1 MADEREQ
8 ASESAS
14 AEEASSADAATGA
27 TADEAAEQLKAIKV
41 ADLLVQAA
49 SGLISLGS
57 VRLAGEQ
64 RDLVQARL
72 AIDSLRALE
81 PVVREQL
88 SAELADELQRAVA
101 GMQLAFAEAVSE
113 KTESAGSAASAPEP
127 DNGAPPVA
135 EPSGSDR

>member
-1 MADEREQ
+1 MADEEKQ
-8 ASESAS
+8 AAEGAS
-14 AEEASSADAATGA
+14 VEEV
-27 TADEAAEQLKAIKV
+27 AEQLKALKV

-57 VRLAGEQ
+57 VRLASEQ
-64 RDLVQARL
+64 RDLAQARL

-101 GMQLAFAEAVSE
+101 GMQLAFAEAVNE
-113 KTESAGSAASAPEP
+113 KTEPAGPAASEPEP
-127 DNGAPPVA
+127 ESEAPPTA
-135 EPSGSDR
+135 EPPDSGA

>member
-1 MADEREQ
+1 VADEEQ
-8 ASESAS
+8 QAAEGAS
-14 AEEASSADAATGA
+14 AKEASK
-27 TADEAAEQLKAIKV
+27 EAAEQLKAIKV

-57 VRLAGEQ
+57 VRLAGDQ
-64 RDLVQARL
+64 RDLAQVRL

-101 GMQLAFAEAVSE
+101 GMQLAFAEAVNEQASP
-113 KTESAGSAASAPEP
+113 AASAPEP
-127 DNGAPPVA
+127 GDPDPG
-135 EPSGSDR
+135 E

>member
-1 MADEREQ
+1 VAEEQ
-8 ASESAS
+8 AQAPDGESA
-14 AEEASSADAATGA
+14 AD
-27 TADEAAEQLKAIKV
+27 AAEQLKAIKV

-57 VRLAGEQ
+57 VRLAGDQ
-64 RDLVQARL
+64 RDLAQARL

-81 PVVREQL
+81 PVVRDQL

-113 KTESAGSAASAPEP
+113 KAEPTRPAAAASEPES
-127 DNGAPPVA
+127 GEPVA
-135 EPSGSDR
+135 GGSSDSGD

>member
-1 MADEREQ
+1 VADEETQ
-8 ASESAS
+8 AAEGAS
-14 AEEASSADAATGA
+14 AEEASEEASE
-27 TADEAAEQLKAIKV
+27 EAAEQLKAIKV

-64 RDLVQARL
+64 RDLAQARL

-81 PVVREQL
+81 PVLREQL

-101 GMQLAFAEAVSE
+101 GMQLAFAEAVNE
-113 KTESAGSAASAPEP
+113 QTEPAGSVASAPEP
-127 DNGAPPVA
+127 ESG
-135 EPSGSDR
+135 EPSAADSSVSGA